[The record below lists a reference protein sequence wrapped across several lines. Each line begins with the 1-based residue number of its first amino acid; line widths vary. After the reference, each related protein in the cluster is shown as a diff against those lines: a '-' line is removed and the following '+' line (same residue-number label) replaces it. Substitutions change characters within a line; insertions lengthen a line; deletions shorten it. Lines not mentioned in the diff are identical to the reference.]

1 MNNKKKLKKE
11 LNFDNYYNELNNII
25 NNTPKDTKTKKYYI
39 NDDISNAYLKKTYN
53 LYLKYKNTDDIELK
67 NYLDYI
73 KNYFKYK
80 IYLYQLISSYHNV
93 IIIDYNYYK
102 NEKSKRKSE
111 NLINDYNRI
120 IRTIITR
127 LKQAVKLKITIP
139 YMMCIKF
146 MKQIENYNK
155 ILYDYIKNDYIKK
168 CRKTIGLCHL
178 PNGKKIYKILI
189 KNSLGGLEKTPKEI
203 HNLGIS
209 LLKNFKPSKKTFFTS
224 PKKLFKECNK
234 KALYIYNNIID
245 KYFYYKP
252 NKPFTLKPLEKELE
266 ETSTIAHY
274 TINDDIIYI
283 NLSKY
288 KECSKQ
294 SLYSLIMHECFHQY
308 HHRLL
313 KYHKCKEYN
322 LYDYNNPSLFE
333 GFAHY
338 MEIYCYNNDY
348 NNDNYDN
355 NNDYS
360 ILRKLRLVVDTGINY
375 YGWSYEKAFNYMIKY
390 LPHKRNEIINEI
402 DRYICNPT
410 QALCYIIGKIE
421 IIRMRDEFL
430 KEKKGTIKD
439 FHHKLL
445 INGMMSF
452 ISLHKIFN

>member
-1 MNNKKKLKKE
+1 MNKKKLKKE
-11 LNFDNYYNELNNII
+11 LNFENYYNELIKII

-39 NDDISNAYLKKTYN
+39 NDDISNTYLKKTYN
-53 LYLKYKNTDDIELK
+53 LYLKYKNTNDIELK
-67 NYLDYI
+67 NHLDYI

-80 IYLYQLISSYHNV
+80 IYLYKIICSYYNL
-93 IIIDYNYYK
+93 IIIDYNDYK
-102 NEKSKRKSE
+102 NEKSERKRK

-120 IRTIITR
+120 IKTIITR

-139 YMMCIKF
+139 YMTSVQF

-155 ILYDYIKNDYIKK
+155 ILYDYIKNHYIKK

-178 PNGKKIYKILI
+178 PNGKKIYKILL
-189 KNSLGGLEKTPKEI
+189 KNNLGGLKKTPEEI

-224 PKKLFKECNK
+224 PEKLFKECNK
-234 KALYIYNNIID
+234 KALYIYNNIIE
-245 KYFYYKP
+245 KYFHYKP
-252 NKPFTLKPLEKELE
+252 DKPFILKPLQKEFE
-266 ETSTIAHY
+266 ETSAMAHY
-274 TINDDIIYI
+274 TADDDIVYI

-294 SLYSLIMHECFHQY
+294 SLYSLIMHECLHQY

-313 KYHKCKEYN
+313 KHYKCEKYK
-322 LYDYNNPSLFE
+322 LYGYENDALVE

-338 MEIYCYNNDY
+338 MEIYCDDY
-348 NNDNYDN
+348 DENT
-355 NNDYS
+355 NDYS

-390 LPHKRNEIINEI
+390 LPNSRSEIINEI
-402 DRYICNPT
+402 NRYICEPS
-410 QALCYIIGKIE
+410 QALCYLMGKIE
-421 IIRMRDEFL
+421 IIRMRDKFL

>member
-1 MNNKKKLKKE
+1 MNKKKLKKE
-11 LNFDNYYNELNNII
+11 LNFENYYKELIKII

-39 NDDISNAYLKKTYN
+39 SDDISNLYLKKTYN

-80 IYLYQLISSYHNV
+80 IYLYQIICSYYNI
-93 IIIDYNYYK
+93 IIIDYNDYK
-102 NEKSKRKSE
+102 NEKSKRKRK

-120 IRTIITR
+120 IKTIITR
-127 LKQAVKLKITIP
+127 LKQAVKLKITIS
-139 YMMCIKF
+139 YMTCIQF
-146 MKQIENYNK
+146 MEQIENYNK
-155 ILYDYIKNDYIKK
+155 ELYDYVKNDYIKK
-168 CRKTIGLCHL
+168 CRKTIGLCYL
-178 PNGKKIYKILI
+178 PNGKKIYKILL
-189 KNSLGGLEKTPKEI
+189 KNYLGGLKKTPKEI

-224 PKKLFKECNK
+224 PEKLFKECNK

-245 KYFYYKP
+245 KYFHYKP
-252 NKPFTLKPLEKELE
+252 DKPFILKPLQKELE
-266 ETSTIAHY
+266 ETSSMAHY
-274 TINDDIIYI
+274 TADDDIIYI

-308 HHRLL
+308 HYRLL
-313 KYHKCKEYN
+313 KHYKCEKYK
-322 LYDYNNPSLFE
+322 LYGYENDALVE

-338 MEIYCYNNDY
+338 MEIYCYNDDDND
-348 NNDNYDN
+348 D

-390 LPHKRNEIINEI
+390 LPNGRSEIINEI
-402 DRYICNPT
+402 ERYICEPS
-410 QALCYIIGKIE
+410 QALCYLMGKIE